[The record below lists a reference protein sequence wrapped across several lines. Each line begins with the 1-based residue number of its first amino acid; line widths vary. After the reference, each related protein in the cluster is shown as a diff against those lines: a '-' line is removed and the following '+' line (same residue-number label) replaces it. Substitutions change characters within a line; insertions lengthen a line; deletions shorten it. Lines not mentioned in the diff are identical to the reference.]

1 MCSNTRPSV
10 DSKQRASKLHQG
22 STEQTGAARNP
33 GAGTSTSP
41 FKIFRSSERKIDS
54 DDSADDSSNSLPH
67 TPAYTGVDVEELE
80 MPVTE
85 SGENAVVQQM
95 DTETKVGVSTMLR
108 TTGGVVHDEPLML
121 MPGASNTIDTL
132 FGEVSDSSSGPSSS
146 RQPPADNSCANENS
160 VVPQPTISAKLPHAD
175 VEEGEI
181 TDSDSE
187 EPESI
192 RAVADKEN
200 TLATVTKTQQTDAR
214 QRDCNRRSSDVN
226 VAHCDREKASKST
239 SCIAH
244 RRTSSEHE
252 RKLGSGQKSD
262 NRKRSPQLRRTS
274 VKDDRRDCYS
284 TVHKNADRTTTSCRS
299 TERRLNSKTRV
310 SPRKNTAWSRTVNSS
325 STRSAKQPY
334 RRRRDSSVRPRT
346 ARRRF

>member
-10 DSKQRASKLHQG
+10 DSKQHASKLHQG
-22 STEQTGAARNP
+22 SMEQTGGARNP
-33 GAGTSTSP
+33 GSGTPTSP

-85 SGENAVVQQM
+85 SGEDGDTAVQQM
-95 DTETKVGVSTMLR
+95 DTETKVGVSTTLR
-108 TTGGVVHDEPLML
+108 NAGGVVHDEPLML
-121 MPGASNTIDTL
+121 MPGVSNTIDTL

-160 VVPQPTISAKLPHAD
+160 VVLQPTISTKLPHAD
-175 VEEGEI
+175 VEDGEI

-200 TLATVTKTQQTDAR
+200 TLATVTKTQQVDAR
-214 QRDCNRRSSDVN
+214 QRDCNRRSADVI

-239 SCIAH
+239 SCITQ

-252 RKLGSGQKSD
+252 RKLSSGQKSD
-262 NRKRSPQLRRTS
+262 NRKRSPQLRRTR
-274 VKDDRRDCYS
+274 VKDGRRDSYPS
-284 TVHKNADRTTTSCRS
+284 VRENADRTTTSCRS
-299 TERRLNSKTRV
+299 TERRLNFKTRV

-325 STRSAKQPY
+325 SVKQPY

-346 ARRRF
+346 AWRRF